1 MDLRPFRVR
10 RAWFGSPQRFVVAN
24 SQGFGFNRRKAGG
37 LDKVVDADGFR
48 PNVGIVLSNDRG
60 QVLWARRIGGHDA
73 WQFPQGGIDD
83 DESVED
89 ALFRELFE
97 EIGLNR
103 ETVEILA
110 CTSGWLR
117 YRLPRRL
124 RRYNSS
130 PGFKGQK
137 QKWFLLRMLAE
148 DNLVQV
154 DSTNKPEF
162 DGWRWVSYWY
172 PIGQVVAFKRDVY
185 RRALKELAPHLLIA
199 EARLD

>member
-1 MDLRPFRVR
+1 M
-10 RAWFGSPQRFVVAN
+10 
-24 SQGFGFNRRKAGG
+24 
-37 LDKVVDADGFR
+37 VDADGFR
-48 PNVGIVLSNDRG
+48 PNVGIVVSNDRG
-60 QVLWARRIGGHDA
+60 QVLWARRVGGHDA

-97 EIGLNR
+97 EVGLNR

-110 CTSGWLR
+110 RTSGWLR

-124 RRYNSS
+124 RRSNSS

-148 DNLVQV
+148 DDLVQV
-154 DSTNKPEF
+154 HSTDKPEF

-172 PIGQVVAFKRDVY
+172 PVGQVVAFKRDVY
-185 RRALKELAPHLLIA
+185 RRALKELAPHLLVP
-199 EARLD
+199 EARFD